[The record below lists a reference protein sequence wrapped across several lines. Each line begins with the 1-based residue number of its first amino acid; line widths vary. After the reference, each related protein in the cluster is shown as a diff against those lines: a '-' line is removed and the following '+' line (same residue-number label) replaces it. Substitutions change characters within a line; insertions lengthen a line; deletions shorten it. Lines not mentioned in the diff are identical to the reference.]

1 MLQTGSKSECTA
13 IVLFFR
19 VLRGKKKNFILFIT
33 QLSLKNSQE
42 VLLLLDACF
51 DQIKRL
57 KQNVNDVKR
66 RKGNFFLKKRT
77 RKCKMSKAEK
87 SQRVF
92 WY

>member
-1 MLQTGSKSECTA
+1 MLQKGSKSECTA

-33 QLSLKNSQE
+33 QPSLKSSQE

-57 KQNVNDVKR
+57 KQNVNDVKLK
-66 RKGNFFLKKRT
+66 KGNFSSYFFFKEKK
-77 RKCKMSKAEK
+77 
-87 SQRVF
+87 
-92 WY
+92 